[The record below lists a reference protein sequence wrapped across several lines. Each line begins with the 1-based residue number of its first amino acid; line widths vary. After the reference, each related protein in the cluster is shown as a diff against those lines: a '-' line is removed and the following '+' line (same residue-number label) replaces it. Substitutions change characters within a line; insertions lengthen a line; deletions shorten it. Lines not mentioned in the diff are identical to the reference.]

1 MPARLTLHF
10 PSAPAR
16 ELVLPEGR
24 ETVVGRGA
32 ECGLVV
38 DDDRVSRRHAAL
50 SPAASGW
57 TVADLGSK
65 NGTLVDGVPVAAG
78 RPAPLSPAAPSWI
91 SFGGVVARFE
101 TLSGPVEALPE
112 ARLRRLTSAL
122 LTSAP
127 EIRRDLDP
135 TVGLRELLSRVVAS
149 MLALANAERGFLLL
163 AGTDGSLEVAA
174 RSGLSWD
181 DLRAAEFGGSVGAVQ
196 RTLASGRAVVSTDVR
211 ADAELGARAS
221 IVGSGIRALL
231 CVPVQALDR
240 RIGVLYADSR
250 RPGAAFTELDV
261 ELLEALAGQA
271 GLAIAVARLDG
282 ELRGLAERLA
292 VAGKGAGEG
301 AEEGA
306 RALGPRLSGE
316 ITAILDRALKDA
328 RLPEAR
334 PAASVAS
341 IAGVGG
347 IAGIA
352 GPPTRALADTWHGLV
367 AAHAALGTPA

>member
-1 MPARLTLHF
+1 
-10 PSAPAR
+10 
-16 ELVLPEGR
+16 
-24 ETVVGRGA
+24 VVGRGA

-50 SPAASGW
+50 TPAASGW

-78 RPAPLSPAAPSWI
+78 RPAPLSSAAPSWI
-91 SFGGVVARFE
+91 SFGGVVGRFE
-101 TLSGPVEALPE
+101 ILSGPVEALPE

-135 TVGLRELLSRVVAS
+135 TVGLRELLSRVLAS
-149 MLALANAERGFLLL
+149 MLTLANAERGFLLL
-163 AGTDGSLEVAA
+163 TGTDGSLEVAA

-301 AEEGA
+301 AGGQAEEGA

-334 PAASVAS
+334 PAAS
-341 IAGVGG
+341 IGG
-347 IAGIA
+347 IGGIA